1 VRVILPVVV
10 GVDCL
15 DFNFTIE
22 NFLHVDNPE
31 TNVSMILH
39 LLLHPAINT
48 CHPQATDQAAHHHPQ
63 PALETENQLESTC
76 DQSTHTH
83 NPVNFSKQ
91 TKTNGAG
98 AL

>member
-1 VRVILPVVV
+1 MILPVVV